1 MFSQKNGEKE
11 VRLQKLGTLTNI
23 FCTGYAQTEN
33 GGFP

>member
-1 MFSQKNGEKE
+1 MFSQKNGEE